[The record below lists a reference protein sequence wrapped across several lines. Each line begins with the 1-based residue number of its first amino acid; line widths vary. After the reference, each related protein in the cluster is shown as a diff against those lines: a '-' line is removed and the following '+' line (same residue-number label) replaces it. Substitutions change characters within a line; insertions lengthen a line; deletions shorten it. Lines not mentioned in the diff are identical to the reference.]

1 MTHRDGFGPPRDGYV
16 RPMTVAIT
24 HDPDRSRYELR
35 VDHELVGI
43 ADYVVRDGRV
53 VFPHTEIVP
62 THRGRGLAAQLVRYA
77 LDDVRRSGRPVVA
90 SCWYVADFIADHPE
104 YRDLVA

>member
-1 MTHRDGFGPPRDGYV
+1 
-16 RPMTVAIT
+16 MTVELA
-24 HDPDRSRYELR
+24 HDPDQSRYVLR
-35 VDHELVGI
+35 VDDELVGV

-53 VFPHTEIVP
+53 VFPHTEILSA
-62 THRGRGLAAQLVRYA
+62 HRGRGLAAQLVRYA

-90 SCWYVADFIADHPE
+90 TCWYVADFIDEHPE

>member
-1 MTHRDGFGPPRDGYV
+1 MA
-16 RPMTVAIT
+16 VAIT
-24 HDPDRSRYELR
+24 NEPDRSRYELR
-35 VDHELVGI
+35 VDGELIGI

-53 VFPHTEIVP
+53 VFPHTEILP
-62 THRGRGLAAQLVRYA
+62 THRGRGFAALLVRYA

-90 SCWYVADFIADHPE
+90 SCWYVADFIDEHPE

>member
-1 MTHRDGFGPPRDGYV
+1 
-16 RPMTVAIT
+16 MTVVIA

-35 VDHELVGI
+35 VDDELVGI
-43 ADYVVRDGRV
+43 A
-53 VFPHTEIVP
+53 
-62 THRGRGLAAQLVRYA
+62 AAQLVRYA

-90 SCWYVADFIADHPE
+90 TCWYVADFIDEHPE

>member
-1 MTHRDGFGPPRDGYV
+1 MA
-16 RPMTVAIT
+16 VAIT
-24 HDPDRSRYELR
+24 NERDRSRYELR
-35 VDHELVGI
+35 VDGELIGI

-53 VFPHTEIVP
+53 VFPHTEILP
-62 THRGRGLAAQLVRYA
+62 THRGRGFAALLVRYA

-90 SCWYVADFIADHPE
+90 SCWYVADFIDEHPE

>member
-1 MTHRDGFGPPRDGYV
+1 MA
-16 RPMTVAIT
+16 VAIT
-24 HDPDRSRYELR
+24 NEPDRSRYELR
-35 VDHELVGI
+35 VDGELIGI

-53 VFPHTEIVP
+53 VFPHTEILP
-62 THRGRGLAAQLVRYA
+62 THRGRGFAALLVRHA

-90 SCWYVADFIADHPE
+90 SCWYVADFINEHPE

>member
-1 MTHRDGFGPPRDGYV
+1 
-16 RPMTVAIT
+16 MTVAIT
-24 HDPDRSRYELR
+24 HEPDRSRYELR
-35 VDHELVGI
+35 VDEEPVGI

-53 VFPHTEIVP
+53 ALSHTEILP
-62 THRGRGLAAQLVRYA
+62 THRGRGLAARLVRYA

-90 SCWYVADFIADHPE
+90 SCWYVADFIDEHPE

>member
-1 MTHRDGFGPPRDGYV
+1 
-16 RPMTVAIT
+16 MTVAIT
-24 HDPDRSRYELR
+24 HEPDRSRYELC
-35 VDHELVGI
+35 VDDEPVGI

-53 VFPHTEIVP
+53 VLSHTEILP
-62 THRGRGLAAQLVRYA
+62 THRGRGLAARLVRYA

-90 SCWYVADFIADHPE
+90 SCWYVADFIDEHPE

>member
-1 MTHRDGFGPPRDGYV
+1 MA
-16 RPMTVAIT
+16 VAIT
-24 HDPDRSRYELR
+24 NEPDRSRYEVR
-35 VDHELVGI
+35 VDGELIGI

-53 VFPHTEIVP
+53 VFPHTEILP
-62 THRGRGLAAQLVRYA
+62 THRGRGFAALLVRYA

-90 SCWYVADFIADHPE
+90 SCWYVADFIDEHPE

>member
-1 MTHRDGFGPPRDGYV
+1 V
-16 RPMTVAIT
+16 TVAVS
-24 HDPDRSRYELR
+24 HEPDRSRYELR
-35 VDHELVGI
+35 FDDELVGI

-53 VFPHTEIVP
+53 VFPHTEILP
-62 THRGRGLAAQLVRYA
+62 AHRGRGLAAQLVRYA

-90 SCWYVADFIADHPE
+90 TCWYVAAFIDEHPE